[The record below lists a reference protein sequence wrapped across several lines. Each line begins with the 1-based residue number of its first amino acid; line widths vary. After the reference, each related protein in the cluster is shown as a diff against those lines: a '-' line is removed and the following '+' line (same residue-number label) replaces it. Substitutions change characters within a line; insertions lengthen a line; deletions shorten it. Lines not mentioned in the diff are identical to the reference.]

1 MRKATLKFFNTNITS
16 AKLKKESAKLNSS
29 IITKNQ
35 TIFADFHELPRHI
48 VSNIS
53 PLASQVLYM
62 TVS

>member
-1 MRKATLKFFNTNITS
+1 MRKATLKFFNTNVTS
-16 AKLKKESAKLNSS
+16 AKLRKESAKLNSS

-35 TIFADFHELPRHI
+35 TILADFHELPRHI